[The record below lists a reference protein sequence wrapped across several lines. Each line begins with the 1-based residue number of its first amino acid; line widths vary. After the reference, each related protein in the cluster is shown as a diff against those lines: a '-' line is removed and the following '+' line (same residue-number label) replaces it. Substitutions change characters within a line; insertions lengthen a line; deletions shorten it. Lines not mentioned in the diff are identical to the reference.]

1 MGAQNKGFCSV
12 SQTDLNSLVSTEAQA
27 KTNNNNEWELESFQK
42 SFQDQYEREIIR
54 TVSWEI
60 HVMGLQVELFNVS
73 IFFSFFF

>member
-1 MGAQNKGFCSV
+1 MGAQNKGFSSV

-42 SFQDQYEREIIR
+42 SFQEQYEREIIR

>member
-1 MGAQNKGFCSV
+1 MGAQNKGFGSV

-60 HVMGLQVELFNVS
+60 PVMGLQVELFNVS

>member
-1 MGAQNKGFCSV
+1 MGAQNKGFRSV
-12 SQTDLNSLVSTEAQA
+12 SQTDLNSLVSTEARA

>member
-1 MGAQNKGFCSV
+1 MGAQNKGFSSV

>member
-1 MGAQNKGFCSV
+1 MGAQNKGFGSV
-12 SQTDLNSLVSTEAQA
+12 SQTDLNSLVSTEVQA

-42 SFQDQYEREIIR
+42 SFQDQYEREMIR